1 MGGGGQGAAVFVAVG
16 FPSRMP
22 NSIEMRKLLIRQS
35 DLKCPYLVLESGYK

>member
-1 MGGGGQGAAVFVAVG
+1 MGREQWDLAFVAVG
-16 FPSRMP
+16 FHSRMP